1 MEVLLSFFQFLS
13 SQQYTSYPPITAA
26 AAITRQ
32 LPTAAAKRPAAAPSP
47 RDLKAKGESHDGRNK
62 KRRLFSSTPA
72 SECANMTSSA
82 TNGNTPTLPEDVSKP
97 PEGVV
102 LPPKDIR
109 GWSPAVMLLFYL
121 SRDKKLTE

>member
-1 MEVLLSFFQFLS
+1 
-13 SQQYTSYPPITAA
+13 
-26 AAITRQ
+26 
-32 LPTAAAKRPAAAPSP
+32 
-47 RDLKAKGESHDGRNK
+47 
-62 KRRLFSSTPA
+62 
-72 SECANMTSSA
+72 MTSSA